1 MMMIRRTLLVLAAL
15 TLPASASAHVAL
27 TQTTARAGAYHAAVF
42 RVGHGCGEAAT
53 TAITVRLPDSIPL
66 ARPQPKPGWTISFG
80 HEPLDPPL
88 SDHGRPLTERIRT
101 VTWTGE
107 LAVNHFDEFA
117 LLAKLPAE
125 AGELS
130 FPVIQS
136 CGETRVAWDGAD
148 AAHPAPKLTLTAATD
163 AAHHH

>member
-1 MMMIRRTLLVLAAL
+1 MKRTLLVLAAL
-15 TLPASASAHVAL
+15 AVPGVASAHVAL
-27 TQTTARAGAYHAAVF
+27 TQPTARAGAYHAAVF

-66 ARPQPKPGWTISFG
+66 VRPQPKPGWTVSFG
-80 HEPLDPPL
+80 REPLDPPL

-107 LAVNHFDEFA
+107 LAADSFDEFA

-125 AGELS
+125 PGELVFS
-130 FPVIQS
+130 VVQT
-136 CGETRVAWDGAD
+136 CGTTTVAWDDAD